1 MGLQKG
7 AKPNNPAG
15 RKVGSKNAA
24 TTDLKIWVRGILEK
38 NTDLFESDLLS
49 LESKDRLSVLT
60 TLLKYVIPSVQST
73 DIKIDTPKFTHIEIG
88 YGKRDEEE

>member
-24 TTDLKIWVRGILEK
+24 TTDLKIWIRGILEK
-38 NTDLFESDLLS
+38 NTELFESDLLS
-49 LESKDRLSVLT
+49 LESK
-60 TLLKYVIPSVQST
+60 T
-73 DIKIDTPKFTHIEIG
+73 D
-88 YGKRDEEE
+88 